1 MVSFKNDFMNNVL
14 ILGASGLLGQ
24 TLVRHFVANKFR
36 IGALSRGYKNYSNGL
51 INSHAVDVLDFKE
64 LDLIVAQYDI
74 IINCIGQI
82 TYPIEDCIKLNSVGV
97 KNIID
102 SVNNNNNYLVHI
114 STVSIYGSSPS
125 VDEESSINP
134 ESVYGTIK
142 YFAEYQISQN
152 LDNFMI
158 LRVSNLYGKG
168 QNKGVLSYILET
180 FFKNETQLF
189 FNNDGSLNRYY
200 LHINDLTSIIE
211 MSIINQLKG
220 VYNVTG
226 SDSLTLKQLIALC
239 EKILN
244 YTFDVSYQPTKPI
257 DNIDNIDDLKISK
270 AIDVTFKNNLELYL
284 KGLVQ

>member
-102 SVNNNNNYLVHI
+102 
-114 STVSIYGSSPS
+114 
-125 VDEESSINP
+125 
-134 ESVYGTIK
+134 
-142 YFAEYQISQN
+142 
-152 LDNFMI
+152 
-158 LRVSNLYGKG
+158 
-168 QNKGVLSYILET
+168 
-180 FFKNETQLF
+180 
-189 FNNDGSLNRYY
+189 
-200 LHINDLTSIIE
+200 
-211 MSIINQLKG
+211 
-220 VYNVTG
+220 
-226 SDSLTLKQLIALC
+226 
-239 EKILN
+239 
-244 YTFDVSYQPTKPI
+244 
-257 DNIDNIDDLKISK
+257 
-270 AIDVTFKNNLELYL
+270 
-284 KGLVQ
+284 